1 MTGVKRPAVLAVLA
15 AVVLLATFAA
25 RWINPLTA
33 VGDIKSDEATYV
45 SMALSVAHDGDLRF
59 EKADLDRFL
68 AIYPR
73 GPEGIFLKRAYT
85 VRPVVE
91 ARWPFLSLTS
101 TPVPTSKRLAYGK
114 AFIYPVVAAPF
125 VLIGGVGGLLV
136 LNVVLLVICLACAV
150 RFCQAQC
157 GRIAGAVLGTA
168 FIGASIMPV
177 YGVFLM
183 PEIFNVALVFGA
195 YFLWLYKE
203 VAPPTAW
210 RGWRRPATDLA
221 AGVLLGLA
229 TYSKPS
235 HVVLVGPLVFVAL
248 LSRRW
253 KHAAAIAL
261 VAAATAGGL
270 FTAHMFVTGEASYQG
285 AATADGR
292 KTFYDAFPFDAK
304 GTTYDAHSANESV
317 TNDTGSVNTT
327 TSDVFV
333 RLLPLNIWYFFT
345 GRDAGLILFFFPGVA
360 ILILFLARWRRA
372 RVWQVAT
379 MLTWAASILVFLVIV
394 PYTWNGGGGAS
405 GNRYFLSTYPTMLFL
420 VPSATGLLA
429 SIVAT
434 AVGVAFTGAMVAS
447 PVLEAREPWLGVE
460 GAPFRWFPVEL
471 TLATHLPVDLLLGV
485 RAHVPFLQD
494 PLVLFDY
501 MDQNTYFAEGDGL
514 WIAGH
519 AVTDILIRT
528 EQPILKLTLTITAK
542 YVPNDVTATLE
553 GHTERASIEPGK
565 TATLTF
571 TPKPGVW
578 AHASYGVVLHLTT
591 TRGFVPSEV
600 GERPGPGQQPDT
612 RNLGVF
618 IQPTFVVAEPPPGG

>member
-1 MTGVKRPAVLAVLA
+1 VTGVTRAAVLA

-45 SMALSVAHDGDLRF
+45 SMALSLAHDGDLSF
-59 EKADLDRFL
+59 EKPDLDRFL
-68 AIYPR
+68 AIYPS

-85 VRPVVE
+85 VRPVVQ
-91 ARWPFLSLTS
+91 ARWPFLSLAS
-101 TPVPTSKRLAYGK
+101 TPVPTSTRLVYGK

-136 LNVVLLVICLACAV
+136 LNVVLLAICLACAV
-150 RFCQAQC
+150 RFAQAQC
-157 GRIAGAVLGTA
+157 GRAAGTLLGTA
-168 FIGASIMPV
+168 FICASIMPV
-177 YGVFLM
+177 YGAFLM

-203 VAPPTAW
+203 VAPSSAW

-221 AGVLLGLA
+221 AGMLLGLA

-235 HVVLVGPLVFVAL
+235 HVLLVGPLVLVAL
-248 LSRRW
+248 MARRW
-253 KHAAAIAL
+253 KHAAAVAL
-261 VAAATAGGL
+261 VAAVTAGGL
-270 FTAHMFVTGEASYQG
+270 FAAHLFVTGEASYQG

-292 KTFYDAFPFDAK
+292 KEFYDAYPFDAK
-304 GTTYDAHSANESV
+304 GTTYDGYKLTSV

-327 TSDVFV
+327 TSDVYV
-333 RLLPLNIWYFFT
+333 RLLPLNIWYFLA

-360 ILILFLARWRRA
+360 ILFLFLARLRRA
-372 RVWQVAT
+372 RVWQTAT
-379 MLTWAASILVFLVIV
+379 ALAWAATVLVFLIIT
-394 PYTWNGGGGAS
+394 PYTWNGGGGAP

-420 VPSATGLLA
+420 VPSATGLFA

-434 AVGVAFTGAMVAS
+434 AVGVAFTGAMVVS
-447 PVLEAREPWLGVE
+447 PVREAREPWLGVE
-460 GAPFRWFPVEL
+460 GAPYRWFPIEQ
-471 TLATHLPVDLLLGV
+471 TLVNQLPVDLLEGV
-485 RAHVPFLQD
+485 RAHVPFEQD

-501 MDQNTYFAEGDGL
+501 MDQNAYFAERDGL

-528 EQPILKLTLTITAK
+528 EQPILKLTLNISAK

-553 GHTERASIEPGK
+553 GHTERASIEPGHQ
-565 TATLTF
+565 ATLTF
-571 TPKPGVW
+571 TPRPGVW
-578 AHASYGVVLHLTT
+578 AHASYGVVLRLTT
-591 TRGFVPSEV
+591 TRGFVPTEV

-618 IQPTFVVAEPPPGG
+618 IQPTFVVAEQRPGG

>member
-1 MTGVKRPAVLAVLA
+1 VTGLKRPALLA
-15 AVVLLATFAA
+15 AVVILATVAA

-33 VGDIKSDEATYV
+33 IGDIKSDEATYV
-45 SMALSVAHDGDLRF
+45 SMALSVAHDGDLSF

-68 AIYPR
+68 TIYPR

-85 VRPVVE
+85 VRPIVQ
-91 ARWPFLSLTS
+91 ARWPFLALAS
-101 TPVPTSKRLAYGK
+101 TPVPTSERLAYGK

-125 VLIGGVGGLLV
+125 VLIGGVGGLVV
-136 LNVVLLVICLACAV
+136 LNVVLLAICLACAV

-157 GRIAGAVLGTA
+157 GRIAGALLGTA

-203 VAPPTAW
+203 VAPATAW

-221 AGVLLGLA
+221 AGLLLGLA

-235 HVVLVGPLVFVAL
+235 HVLLVGPLVFVAL
-248 LSRRW
+248 VAKRW
-253 KHAAAIAL
+253 RHAAAITL
-261 VAAATAGGL
+261 VASATAGGL
-270 FTAHMFVTGEASYQG
+270 FAVHLFVTGEASYQG
-285 AATADGR
+285 AATDDGR
-292 KTFYDAFPFDAK
+292 KEFYDAFPFDAK
-304 GTTYDAHSANESV
+304 GTTYDGYTFESV

-333 RLLPLNIWYFFT
+333 RLLPLNIWYFFA

-360 ILILFLARWRRA
+360 TLILFLARLRHA
-372 RVWQVAT
+372 RVWQTAT
-379 MLTWAASILVFLVIV
+379 ALAWAATVLVFLVIT
-394 PYTWNGGGGAS
+394 PYTWNGGGGAP

-420 VPSATGLLA
+420 VPSATGLFA
-429 SIVAT
+429 SIVGT
-434 AVGVAFTGAMVAS
+434 AVGVAFTGAMVVS
-447 PVLEAREPWLGVE
+447 PVREAREPWLGVE
-460 GAPFRWFPVEL
+460 GAPYRWFPIEL
-471 TLATHLPVDLLLGV
+471 TLVNQLPVDLLEGV
-485 RAHVPFLQD
+485 RAHVPFEQD

-501 MDQNTYFAEGDGL
+501 MDQNAYFAERDGL

-528 EQPILKLTLTITAK
+528 ELPLLKLTLQIGAK
-542 YVPNDVTATLE
+542 YVPNDVTATLD
-553 GHTERASIEPGK
+553 GDTERASLQPGGS
-565 TATLTF
+565 ATLTF
-571 TPKPGVW
+571 TPRPGVW
-578 AHASYGVVLHLTT
+578 AHKSYGVVLRVTT
-591 TRGFVPSEV
+591 TRGFVPTDV

-618 IQPTFVVAEPPPGG
+618 IRPTFVVDEQRPGG

>member
-1 MTGVKRPAVLAVLA
+1 VTGATRAVVLA
-15 AVVLLATFAA
+15 AVVLVATAAA
-25 RWINPLTA
+25 RWLDPLTA
-33 VGDIKSDEATYV
+33 IGDIKSDEATYV
-45 SMALSVAHDGDLRF
+45 SMALSVVHDGDLTF

-73 GPEGIFLKRAYT
+73 GPEGIFLKRAYA
-85 VRPVVE
+85 VRPIVE
-91 ARWPFLSLTS
+91 ARWPFLSLAS
-101 TPVPTSKRLAYGK
+101 TPVPTTTRLAYGK
-114 AFIYPVVAAPF
+114 AFIYPVMAALFVA
-125 VLIGGVGGLLV
+125 IGGVGGLLV
-136 LNVVLLVICLACAV
+136 FNLVLLAISLACAV

-157 GRIAGAVLGTA
+157 GRVTGALLGTA
-168 FIGASIMPV
+168 FIGASIVPV

-183 PEIFNVALVFGA
+183 PEIFNFALVFGA

-210 RGWRRPATDLA
+210 RVWRRPATDLA

-235 HVVLVGPLVFVAL
+235 HVLLVGPLVLVAL
-248 LSRRW
+248 IGKRW
-253 KHAAAIAL
+253 RHAAAIAL
-261 VAAATAGGL
+261 VAGATTGGF
-270 FTAHMFVTGEASYQG
+270 FTAQMFVTGEANYQG
-285 AATADGR
+285 AETADGR
-292 KTFYDAFPFDAK
+292 KSFYDAFPFDAK
-304 GTTYDAHSANESV
+304 GTTFDAYPFESV

-327 TSDVFV
+327 TTDVFV
-333 RLLPLNIWYFFT
+333 RLLPRNIWYFFA
-345 GRDAGLILFFFPGVA
+345 GRDAGLVPFFFPGVA
-360 ILILFLARWRRA
+360 ILVLWLVRWRRA
-372 RVWQVAT
+372 RAWQVAT
-379 MLTWAASILVFLVIV
+379 MLAWAASILVFLVFT
-394 PYTWNGGGGAS
+394 PYTWNGAGGAS

-447 PVLEAREPWLGVE
+447 PVKEARRPWLGVE
-460 GAPFRWFPVEL
+460 GAPFRWLPVEL
-471 TLATHLPVDLLLGV
+471 TLVNQLPVDLLLGQ
-485 RAHVPFLQD
+485 RAHVPFQQD

-542 YVPNDVTATLE
+542 YVPNDVTATLN

-571 TPKPGVW
+571 TPRPGVW
-578 AHASYGVVLHLTT
+578 AHASYGIVLHLTT
-591 TRGFVPSEV
+591 TRGFVPSKV
-600 GERPGPGQQPDT
+600 GESPGPGQQPDT

-618 IQPTFVVAEPPPGG
+618 IRPRFVVAEPPPGG